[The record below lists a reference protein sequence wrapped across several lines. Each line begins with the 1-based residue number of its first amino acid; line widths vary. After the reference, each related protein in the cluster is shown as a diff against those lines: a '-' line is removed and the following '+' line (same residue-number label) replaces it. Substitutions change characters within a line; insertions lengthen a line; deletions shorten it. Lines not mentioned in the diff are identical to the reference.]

1 MKTFLKAV
9 CLTAFVAVMTA
20 LAYVGSHDIIH
31 DAKAASV
38 PYAQS
43 STIAR
48 HISTTVAAGALIQ
61 TAVLDLANVSEC
73 VVYADNSGGGSTRAL
88 NADCMA
94 DDGTTVVYRATAS
107 LTTGT
112 RGAILWGNSVGAAS
126 VPAITT
132 VIPGGTCKKM
142 QFALAAAGAAAG
154 TLQVECR

>member
-1 MKTFLKAV
+1 MRKFLAAAV
-9 CLTAFVAVMTA
+9 LSVLAIGAVA
-20 LAYVGSHDIIH
+20 GSYFGGHVLVRE
-31 DAKAASV
+31 ARAGSA

-48 HISTTVAAGALIQ
+48 HFSSTVAAGAIIQ
-61 TAVLDLANVSEC
+61 TAVYDLSNVSEC
-73 VVYADNSGGGSTRAL
+73 VVFADNSAGGSTRAL

-94 DDGTTVVYRATAS
+94 DDGTTVVYRASAS
-107 LTTGT
+107 LTTTT
-112 RGAILWGNSVGAAS
+112 RGAILWGNSVGAAA

-142 QFALAAAGAAAG
+142 QFTLAAAGAAAG